1 MKKIKDECYLIL
13 SLIEKSNLIEKDYY
27 SIVRIKRALTKLLD
41 EINSNDI
48 EKMNINFLSLA
59 RNFVDDTGDY
69 SNDILKELENLSKDI
84 EKLKLTRR

>member
-13 SLIEKSNLIEKDYY
+13 SLIEKSNLKETDYY

-48 EKMNINFLSLA
+48 EKMNIN
-59 RNFVDDTGDY
+59 
-69 SNDILKELENLSKDI
+69 
-84 EKLKLTRR
+84 

>member
-1 MKKIKDECYLIL
+1 
-13 SLIEKSNLIEKDYY
+13 Y

-69 SNDILKELENLSKDI
+69 SNDILKELENLSKDV

>member
-1 MKKIKDECYLIL
+1 
-13 SLIEKSNLIEKDYY
+13 
-27 SIVRIKRALTKLLD
+27 RIKRALTKLLD

-69 SNDILKELENLSKDI
+69 SNDILKELENLSKDV

>member
-1 MKKIKDECYLIL
+1 
-13 SLIEKSNLIEKDYY
+13 DYY

-69 SNDILKELENLSKDI
+69 SNDILKELENLSKDV

>member
-1 MKKIKDECYLIL
+1 MKNIKDKCYLIL
-13 SLIEKSNLIEKDYY
+13 SLIEKSNLKETDYY

-69 SNDILKELENLSKDI
+69 SNDILKELENLSKDV

>member
-1 MKKIKDECYLIL
+1 
-13 SLIEKSNLIEKDYY
+13 
-27 SIVRIKRALTKLLD
+27 IKRALTKLLD

-69 SNDILKELENLSKDI
+69 SNDILKELENLSKDV

>member
-1 MKKIKDECYLIL
+1 ET
-13 SLIEKSNLIEKDYY
+13 DYY

-69 SNDILKELENLSKDI
+69 SNDILKELENLSKDV

>member
-1 MKKIKDECYLIL
+1 
-13 SLIEKSNLIEKDYY
+13 
-27 SIVRIKRALTKLLD
+27 ALTKLLD

-69 SNDILKELENLSKDI
+69 SNDILKELENLSKDV

>member
-1 MKKIKDECYLIL
+1 
-13 SLIEKSNLIEKDYY
+13 YY

-69 SNDILKELENLSKDI
+69 SNDILKELENLSKDV

>member
-13 SLIEKSNLIEKDYY
+13 SLIEKSNLKETDYY
-27 SIVRIKRALTKLLD
+27 SIVCIKRALTKLLD

-69 SNDILKELENLSKDI
+69 SNDILKELENLSKDV

>member
-1 MKKIKDECYLIL
+1 T
-13 SLIEKSNLIEKDYY
+13 DYY

-69 SNDILKELENLSKDI
+69 SNDILKELENLSKDV

>member
-1 MKKIKDECYLIL
+1 
-13 SLIEKSNLIEKDYY
+13 

-69 SNDILKELENLSKDI
+69 SNDILKELENLSKDV

>member
-1 MKKIKDECYLIL
+1 
-13 SLIEKSNLIEKDYY
+13 
-27 SIVRIKRALTKLLD
+27 RALTKLLD

-69 SNDILKELENLSKDI
+69 SNDILKELENLSKDV